1 MGNTVESKQ
10 EEMRVGVELVQSA
23 PAKKELA
30 EAAMSGFFAGI
41 MSREAITPEK
51 SA

>member
-1 MGNTVESKQ
+1 MENTVESKQ
-10 EEMRVGVELVQSA
+10 EEMRVGAGLVQGA
-23 PAKKELA
+23 PVKKELA

-41 MSREAITPEK
+41 MSREAITTEK